1 MDKFIPREK
10 LSKQKRRELD
20 AKRRKT
26 WAFSPVTRKP
36 VNPKAY
42 NRQKMRKRIDD
53 PDSVSFSFI
62 SIFALRQ
69 TKTHII

>member
-36 VNPKAY
+36 ANPKAY

-53 PDSVSFSFI
+53 PDSVSFLLLAFCVM
-62 SIFALRQ
+62 
-69 TKTHII
+69 TEKTHII

>member
-1 MDKFIPREK
+1 MEKFIPREK

-36 VNPKAY
+36 ANPRAY

-62 SIFALRQ
+62 SFLRYIRQ
-69 TKTHII
+69 KRT